1 MDARARRFRE
11 AARRENAGR
20 RGTAKRYS
28 AELHREAVLYAWARR
43 EAGESL
49 SSSARALGLPAEN
62 LSRWMKESERRG
74 FRAVTVVP
82 EAGGAE
88 GSGILTTPQGF
99 RVEGLSVEELAA
111 LLRAL
116 S

>member
-1 MDARARRFRE
+1 
-11 AARRENAGR
+11 
-20 RGTAKRYS
+20 
-28 AELHREAVLYAWARR
+28 
-43 EAGESL
+43 
-49 SSSARALGLPAEN
+49 
-62 LSRWMKESERRG
+62 MKESERRG

-82 EAGGAE
+82 EAGDGE